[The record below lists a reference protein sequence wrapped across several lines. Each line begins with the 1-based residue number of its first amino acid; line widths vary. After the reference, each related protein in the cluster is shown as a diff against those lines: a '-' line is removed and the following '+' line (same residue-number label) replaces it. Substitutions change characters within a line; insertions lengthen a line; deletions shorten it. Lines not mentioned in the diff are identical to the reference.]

1 MSVQP
6 IRSAFAALAL
16 TETSD
21 IPELSLSHS
30 KVIRSWSVSSS
41 ASSVS
46 STSSTYSRAAEDML
60 DRIAAHDP
68 DTPIHIW
75 AGGNIRLNNLDLTT
89 TTREAQELLH
99 AMKDDERFQYVQLHF
114 FDEEKEDWK
123 VSFVRSHASNSTA
136 IISDSE

>member
-6 IRSAFAALAL
+6 IRPAFAALAL

-60 DRIAAHDP
+60 DRIAAHDV
-68 DTPIHIW
+68 
-75 AGGNIRLNNLDLTT
+75 GGNIRLNNLDLTT

-123 VSFVRSHASNSTA
+123 VSFVRSHASNSTV

>member
-60 DRIAAHDP
+60 DRIAAHDV
-68 DTPIHIW
+68 
-75 AGGNIRLNNLDLTT
+75 GGNIRLNNLDLTT